1 MIVSEKFYV
10 STIEKI
16 LDHSTGNVAE
26 DFYHH
31 FKASQMGEI
40 GITVS
45 TFWMVPKYQT
55 IASSKAAS
63 RALDF
68 AFGW

>member
-1 MIVSEKFYV
+1 MKTFMMMH
-10 STIEKI
+10 TIDGFN
-16 LDHSTGNVAE
+16 LLQ
-26 DFYHH
+26 
-31 FKASQMGEI
+31 ASQMGEI

-55 IASSKAAS
+55 VASSMAAS

>member
-1 MIVSEKFYV
+1 MDTYIHTQFLWNKKKLHIQCQDAFDRGFIS
-10 STIEKI
+10 
-16 LDHSTGNVAE
+16 LQ
-26 DFYHH
+26 
-31 FKASQMGEI
+31 ASQMGEI

>member
-1 MIVSEKFYV
+1 
-10 STIEKI
+10 
-16 LDHSTGNVAE
+16 
-26 DFYHH
+26 
-31 FKASQMGEI
+31 MGEI

-55 IASSKAAS
+55 IASSKAAC

>member
-1 MIVSEKFYV
+1 MA
-10 STIEKI
+10 EKI
-16 LDHSTGNVAE
+16 LDHSSGNVAQ
-26 DFYHH
+26 DFYHR

-45 TFWMVPKYQT
+45 TYWMVPKYQT
-55 IASSKAAS
+55 ISSSNAAS

-68 AFGW
+68 AFGWI

>member
-1 MIVSEKFYV
+1 MIEG
-10 STIEKI
+10 I
-16 LDHSTGNVAE
+16 LILQ
-26 DFYHH
+26 
-31 FKASQMGEI
+31 ASQMGEI

-45 TFWMVPKYQT
+45 TYWMVPKYQT
-55 IASSKAAS
+55 ISSSNAAS